1 MDIQTTGSVSGVDVS
16 TPVVADACL
25 RCGVP
30 LRAAPAGVL
39 SLVSGTRVSG
49 RALPSRHFG
58 SVDVFLEALSDA
70 EPGDVLVVDNGGRV
84 DESCVGDLTIL
95 EARAAGVAAVVVWG
109 LHRDTPELR
118 EIGLPLWS
126 YGTTP
131 LGPTRLDPRDDAPV
145 RIGGHVVTRDEVVFA
160 DDDGVLFV
168 AGDRVDEVLDAA
180 RRIRDVER
188 EQARRIEAG
197 ETLREQTR
205 FDEYLA
211 ARAEDP
217 AYSFRR
223 HLRGIG
229 GAIEE

>member
-1 MDIQTTGSVSGVDVS
+1 MDVS
-16 TPVVADACL
+16 TPHVADACL
-25 RCGVP
+25 RCGVS
-30 LRAAPAGVL
+30 LRAAPAGVAP
-39 SLVSGTRVSG
+39 LVPGVRVQG
-49 RALPSRHFG
+49 RALVSRHYG

-118 EIGLPLWS
+118 EIALPLWS
-126 YGTTP
+126 YGTNP
-131 LGPTRLDPRDDAPV
+131 LGPTRLDSRDDAPV
-145 RIGGHVVTRDEVVFA
+145 LVGEHVVTSDDVVFA

-168 AGDRVDEVLDAA
+168 ARDRVDEVLEAA

-188 EQARRIEAG
+188 EQASRIEAG
-197 ETLREQTR
+197 ETLRAQTR
-205 FDEYLA
+205 FGEYLA
-211 ARAEDP
+211 ARAADP
-217 AYSFRR
+217 TYTFRR
-223 HLRGIG
+223 HLREIG

>member
-1 MDIQTTGSVSGVDVS
+1 VDVS
-16 TPVVADACL
+16 TPLVADACV

-30 LRAAPAGVL
+30 LRAAPAGVAP
-39 SLVSGTRVSG
+39 LVAGARVQG
-49 RALPSRHFG
+49 RALPSRHYG
-58 SVDVFLEALSDA
+58 SVDVFLEALTDA
-70 EPGDVLVVDNGGRV
+70 RPGDVLVVDNGGRL

-95 EARAAGVAAVVVWG
+95 EARATGVTAVVVWG

-126 YGTTP
+126 YGTNP

-145 RIGGHVVTRDEVVFA
+145 RIGGHVVTRDDVVFA

-168 AGDRVDEVLDAA
+168 AADRVEEVLAAA
-180 RRIRDVER
+180 RSIRDVER
-188 EQARRIEAG
+188 GQARRIEAG

-211 ARAEDP
+211 KRSET
-217 AYSFRR
+217 YTFRR
-223 HLRGIG
+223 HLREVG
-229 GAIEE
+229 GAVEE

>member
-1 MDIQTTGSVSGVDVS
+1 MDVS
-16 TPVVADACL
+16 TPLVADACL
-25 RCGVP
+25 RCGVT
-30 LRAAPAGVL
+30 LRAAPPGVVPLVAGAGVQ
-39 SLVSGTRVSG
+39 G
-49 RALPSRHFG
+49 RALVSRHFG
-58 SVDVFLEALSDA
+58 SVDVFLETLLDA

-118 EIGLPLWS
+118 RIALPLWS
-126 YGTTP
+126 YGTNP
-131 LGPTRLDPRDDAPV
+131 LGPTRLDERGDEPA
-145 RIGGHVVTRDEVVFA
+145 RIGEHVVTRDDVVFA

-168 AGDRVDEVLDAA
+168 ARDRVDEVLGAA

-188 EQARRIEAG
+188 DQAERIVAG
-197 ETLREQTR
+197 ETLRAQTR

-211 ARAEDP
+211 VRANDP
-217 AYSFRR
+217 AYTFRR
-223 HLRGIG
+223 HLREVG

>member
-1 MDIQTTGSVSGVDVS
+1 VDVS
-16 TPVVADACL
+16 TPLVADACV
-25 RCGVP
+25 RCGVT

-39 SLVSGTRVSG
+39 PLVAGARVAGGALVTR
-49 RALPSRHFG
+49 HYG

-95 EARAAGVAAVVVWG
+95 EARAAGVAAIVVWG

-126 YGTTP
+126 YGTSP
-131 LGPTRLDPRDDAPV
+131 LGPTRLDARDDAPT
-145 RIGGHVVTRDEVVFA
+145 RIGEHVVTRDDVVFA

-168 AGDRVDEVLDAA
+168 TYERVDEVLDVA
-180 RRIRDVER
+180 RSIRDVER
-188 EQARRIEAG
+188 EQAARIEAG
-197 ETLREQTR
+197 ETLRTQTR
-205 FDEYLA
+205 FAEYLA
-211 ARAEDP
+211 ARAQDP
-217 AYSFRR
+217 AYTFRR
-223 HLRGIG
+223 HLRSIG